1 MRKTLISS
9 LFTLSILFS
18 GPYEV
23 GALVE
28 DFSGEKCFPEN
39 GDEWSLYDYLNENN
53 GGNYQVIWLV
63 LFDADNFTSRTE
75 APLTESLYN
84 LYKEQGLTV
93 IGVGAS
99 WERSYSCRAWGE
111 EFGITYPILDD
122 SQLDIRSL
130 FTEGNPPHHVL
141 INYDM
146 RLVYSQS
153 GTVLDANFLTDFQD
167 ELTIALDELSMLS
180 TRYNITIPKSP
191 QLNQC
196 YPNPFNPTTTISY
209 NLSKDAYVSLMIY
222 DLKGNQ
228 IKQLVHTR
236 QERGLNRSV
245 VWNGLDSQ
253 NKPVSGGVYLYRIQI
268 GDYFDTQ
275 KMVLLK

>member
-9 LFTLSILFS
+9 LFMLSIMFS

-28 DFSGEKCFPEN
+28 DFSGAECFPEN

-53 GGNYQVIWLV
+53 EGNYQIIWLV
-63 LFDADNFTSRTE
+63 LFDANNYTSREETTITE
-75 APLTESLYN
+75 YYYN
-84 LYKEQGLTV
+84 LYKDQGLVVVGMGANWEGSYTCREW
-93 IGVGAS
+93 GVVS
-99 WERSYSCRAWGE
+99 EIS
-111 EFGITYPILDD
+111 YPIIDD
-122 SQLDIRSL
+122 NHLDIRSL
-130 FTEGNPPHHVL
+130 FTEGDPPHHVL

-146 RLVYSQS
+146 RLIYSQS
-153 GTVLDANFLTDFQD
+153 GTVLDPDFLADFQD
-167 ELTIALDELSMLS
+167 ELTIALDELAMLS
-180 TRYNITIPKSP
+180 TRYNVTIPKNP

-236 QERGLNRSV
+236 QERGLNKSV
-245 VWNGLDSQ
+245 VWSGLDSQ